1 MAKLIIQGG
10 RKLDGKIKVSGSKNA
25 ILTLLPA
32 SLLID
37 GQVIFK
43 NVPQIKDVEVMIKIL
58 EYLGAEVNFEKSN
71 LIINTKN
78 VSYRDL
84 LLDEV
89 KLLRASILFLG
100 PVLVKFG
107 KIKTYFPG
115 GDVIGARPIE
125 AHLKGM
131 IDLGAKINS
140 SEDVLIGEFKKF
152 NNDNIILKEISV
164 TASETLIIASCLSK
178 KPINLRLV
186 ALEPHVQ
193 ALCEFLSLAGYKI
206 KGIGTHFLKVNKGEK
221 IKKEVIFKVPSDFV
235 EAGTFMT
242 LAPIVKKKIIIEKA
256 PIENLDALFV
266 LAKEMNLDFE
276 IKKNAIILKPS
287 KPKGAKIQTGLY
299 PKFASD
305 LHPPFGIL
313 ATQAKGV
320 SLIHEWLYENRFG
333 YLKEAEY
340 MGANIEILDPHR
352 AIVIGPTPLFGKEVK
367 SLDIRSGISLV
378 IAGLYAQGETTIY
391 EAEKI
396 DRGYEKIEEK
406 LSNLGAEIKS
416 IET

>member
-1 MAKLIIQGG
+1 MTKFIIQGG
-10 RKLDGKIKVSGSKNA
+10 KKLDGEIKVSGSKNA

-32 SLLID
+32 SLLIN

-43 NVPQIKDVEVMIKIL
+43 NVPQIKDVEIMIKIL
-58 EYLGAEVNFEKSN
+58 EYLGAEVYSENSS
-71 LIINTKN
+71 LIIKTKN
-78 VSYRDL
+78 ISYRDL
-84 LLDEV
+84 LLDEI

-100 PVLVKFG
+100 PILARFG

-115 GDVIGARPIE
+115 GDVIGARPVE

-140 SEDVLIGEFKKF
+140 FGDILSGEFKKF
-152 NNDNIILKEISV
+152 ASNEIILKEISV
-164 TASETLIIASCLSK
+164 TASETLIMASSLSK

-193 ALCEFLSLAGYKI
+193 ALCRFLNLAGYEI
-206 KGIGTHFLKVNKGEK
+206 KGIGTHFLKVSRGEK
-221 IKKEVIFKVPSDFV
+221 IKKEVVFDVPSDYV
-235 EAGTFMT
+235 EAGTFMA
-242 LAPIVKKKIIIEKA
+242 LAPIVKKKIIIKEA
-256 PIENLDALFV
+256 PIEDLDAVFI
-266 LAKEMNLDFE
+266 LAKEMNLIFE
-276 IKKNAIILKPS
+276 IKNNQIILKPS
-287 KPKGAKIQTGLY
+287 KPKGIKIQTGLY

-305 LHPPFGIL
+305 IHPPFGIL

-352 AIVIGPTPLFGKEVK
+352 AIVIGLTPLFGKEVK
-367 SLDIRSGISLV
+367 SLDIRSGISLA
-378 IAGLYAQGETTIY
+378 IAGLFAQGETIIY

-406 LSNLGAEIKS
+406 LNNLGAEIKRV
-416 IET
+416 